1 MFTDSTKSLTRICPK
16 RYNHDSFVF
25 VTYLFVKFESQKA
38 FNLTLLAYIFC
49 FLLSVLILDTLVD
62 IFGKLT
68 LLVWIFLFYFRI
80 NWVIVFPD
88 MDVYSLTFVSRLVG
102 KLSIFS
108 VKYTPICYENHFG
121 QACWSKVGKMKILAM
136 ESCVYARKVKKLLP
150 DFEFFVWIRQLK

>member
-1 MFTDSTKSLTRICPK
+1 MGLHMVLTQTISSWEKTWQEVNGFLFSCRYLDFSRSDKSL
-16 RYNHDSFVF
+16 
-25 VTYLFVKFESQKA
+25 
-38 FNLTLLAYIFC
+38 IF
-49 FLLSVLILDTLVD
+49 DTLVD